1 MTRREFITLLGGPKW
16 ETIRQADETEHLQS
30 EESPRLKTVAMSSL
44 AIALGVAA
52 WLLPMRGEQATA
64 RSVPHIL
71 VVEYDIVPAE
81 IDKYLTAI
89 KELGAAAVKEPGY
102 RQLSIAVSQKDPNH
116 LLLFEAWDK
125 RRSVRCLFN
134 HRSLQKIPGDSW
146 KYDRQARHTD
156 LLVGRDELQ
165 SELRSASRPRRRST
179 SNGRRC
185 CSPAPTR

>member
-1 MTRREFITLLGGPKW
+1 M
-16 ETIRQADETEHLQS
+16 
-30 EESPRLKTVAMSSL
+30 LKTVAMSSL

-64 RSVPHIL
+64 QSGPLHIL

-116 LLLFEAWDK
+116 LLLFEAWDNAAAFDAFLTTD
-125 RRSVRCLFN
+125 LFK
-134 HRSLQKIPGDSW
+134 KIPGDSW

-165 SELRSASRPRRRST
+165 RELRSASRPPRRLASKSRRR
-179 SNGRRC
+179 C
-185 CSPAPTR
+185 LPAPTRRSND